1 MLTDAFQMVMVQI
14 VGGEGGGGII
24 ESWYDSEA

>member
-1 MLTDAFQMVMVQI
+1 MLTDAFQMVMVDS
-14 VGGEGGGGII
+14 GGGGGGGII